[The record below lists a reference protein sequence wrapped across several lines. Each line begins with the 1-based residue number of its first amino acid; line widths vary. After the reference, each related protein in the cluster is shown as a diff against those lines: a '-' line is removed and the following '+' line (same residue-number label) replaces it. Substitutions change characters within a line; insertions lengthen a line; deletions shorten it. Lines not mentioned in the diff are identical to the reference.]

1 MWRATSLLALSVG
14 CHAPETAA
22 PANAP
27 IASDAAVPANAPIAS
42 DAAVPANAP
51 IASDAAV
58 PANAPIA
65 SDAAVEAAAQVA
77 SHIGIA
83 VPAGLE
89 PTVCAARKP
98 CHAMIVRQAGKD
110 RQGRPLLVA
119 TVDLGLA
126 PPDDPDASA
135 APPPAN
141 EATDDAG
148 ADEAVFEATAREDDM
163 GPTLWM
169 RPCHRY
175 EHWLAIPAN
184 GSFTTQLLFRSCND
198 GYGAADIGADTVNV
212 GDRTVTI
219 TRSGGSNWR
228 YAEQWTVS
236 LDPVHLRTDTTTR
249 NFTLGAQ
256 AEEAKWS
263 WDDFR
268 GTDAWTSPTCDAD
281 GNPPTDD
288 AVTDDHPGDAASR
301 QYRYIDIP
309 ELQFAP
315 AFTEDLWRKT
325 ALGGCAAE
333 VDSTGRLGF
342 VVFGSPGAA
351 KDASMRVVAS
361 KSTLFVE
368 LHDDH
373 WVGPSANWVA
383 DDHVELWTS
392 EEDESF
398 GEFCLPVHDEDPPKQ
413 WAIRTSDG
421 RVFAGAGH
429 PDPAAIAVARE
440 ESGGVVRLR
449 IELPPR
455 TRGITV
461 VYSDS
466 DDDVHQKRLIA
477 TSAIR
482 FGAGPTLGKLYPVAD
497 KDAICVVREGKLE
510 PKVARALARDRA
522 VVAYDPM

>member
-1 MWRATSLLALSVG
+1 MRALRAASLHDVGMWRATSLLALSVG
-14 CHAPETAA
+14 CHAPETTAPANARVASDAAA
-22 PANAP
+22 PANAR
-27 IASDAAVPANAPIAS
+27 
-42 DAAVPANAP
+42 
-51 IASDAAV
+51 
-58 PANAPIA
+58 IA
-65 SDAAVEAAAQVA
+65 SDAAVEAAAPVA
-77 SHIGIA
+77 ARIGIA

-89 PTVCAARKP
+89 PTVCAGRKP

-135 APPPAN
+135 AAPPAG

-163 GPTLWM
+163 GPSLWM

-175 EHWLAIPAN
+175 EHWLAIPVKA
-184 GSFTTQLLFRSCND
+184 SFTTQLLFTSCND

-256 AEEAKWS
+256 TEEAKWS

-288 AVTDDHPGDAASR
+288 GVTDDPGNAASR

-398 GEFCLPVHDEDPPKQ
+398 GEFCLPAHDADPPKQ

-429 PDPAAIAVARE
+429 PDPAALAVARE

-455 TRGITV
+455 THGITV

-466 DDDVHQKRLIA
+466 DDDVRQKRLIA

-510 PKVARALARDRA
+510 PKVARTLARDHA
-522 VVAYDPM
+522 VVGYDPM